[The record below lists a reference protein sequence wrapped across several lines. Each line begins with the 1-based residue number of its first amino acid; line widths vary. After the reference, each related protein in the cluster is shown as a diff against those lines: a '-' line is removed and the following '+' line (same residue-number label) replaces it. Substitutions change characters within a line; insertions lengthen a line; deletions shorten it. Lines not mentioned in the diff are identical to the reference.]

1 MMRTESGIELTV
13 SSRVPVGLFSRRKK
27 SQPEDVDVDE
37 LPEEA
42 QEVVEQLQ
50 EMFPGASVQ
59 VSESDDMSLS
69 DALKAVHGG
78 NLDALE
84 AMQGGDH
91 VSQLER
97 LAKLHEQGA
106 LTDAEFE
113 AEKARIIGG

>member
-1 MMRTESGIELTV
+1 MRNGSVIELTV
-13 SSRVPVGLFSRRKK
+13 SSRVSVGLFSRRKK

-42 QEVVEQLQ
+42 QEVVEQLKG
-50 EMFPGASVQ
+50 MFPGASVT
-59 VSESDDMSLS
+59 VTESDDMSLS

-78 NLDALE
+78 DLDALK

-97 LAKLHEQGA
+97 LAKLHEEGA
-106 LTDAEFE
+106 LTDAEFA
-113 AEKARIIGG
+113 AEKARILGS